1 MVRAARPD
9 AVLSFNQVNGVP
21 RGFPPPPPPSFR
33 YMEVWP
39 PNDRWRHLEGLRSR
53 SAGNGNWQGDTF
65 AVYPPVWDGERSA
78 ALRTVLLTE
87 AVITSLGSSA
97 LLYGDRRGALRRP
110 YYPDYERL
118 GREEAGMALAWHRFA
133 LRLRDLFLDG
143 EDTTW
148 YDVGDENGAV
158 SVEWDGPVRP
168 EPVGGAVFARV
179 VRSAND
185 ITVSVLDLS
194 GSAEGSW
201 SEPTG
206 PGRCRSTIVRVLLD
220 VPAKWTAAAAVLGRA
235 GERFAAVP
243 FTVVS
248 HREGSAAMVR
258 LPVDGGWSVLH
269 LRRETPP
276 PT

>member
-1 MVRAARPD
+1 
-9 AVLSFNQVNGVP
+9 
-21 RGFPPPPPPSFR
+21 
-33 YMEVWP
+33 
-39 PNDRWRHLEGLRSR
+39 
-53 SAGNGNWQGDTF
+53 
-65 AVYPPVWDGERSA
+65 
-78 ALRTVLLTE
+78 
-87 AVITSLGSSA
+87 
-97 LLYGDRRGALRRP
+97 
-110 YYPDYERL
+110 
-118 GREEAGMALAWHRFA
+118 MALAWHRFA

-220 VPAKWTAAAAVLGRA
+220 VPRSGRRPRLSSGGLA
-235 GERFAAVP
+235 
-243 FTVVS
+243 
-248 HREGSAAMVR
+248 SALQQCR
-258 LPVDGGWSVLH
+258 LPSSATVKGQPPWSACRSTAGGRCSTFAEK
-269 LRRETPP
+269 RRRRPDSP
-276 PT
+276 RGL